1 MIKMKY
7 KGRTFTNGRSLAN
20 AMTRDMNQQV
30 ERSVRQ
36 AAALSGVRVRKTH
49 KGFEVEG
56 DADHMDRF
64 HRRLGK

>member
-7 KGRTFTNGRSLAN
+7 KGRTFTTGRSLAN

-30 ERSVRQ
+30 ERTVRQ
-36 AAALSGVRVRKTH
+36 AAVSSGVRVRKTH

-64 HRRLGK
+64 HKRLGK

>member
-49 KGFEVEG
+49 NGFEVEG